1 MEKTLAELRETYGK
15 NELLESQCPENPFIL
30 IQQWLDEATR
40 SIEND
45 SNAMILSTAGID
57 GQPSSRAVLLKEV
70 HQDKFVFYTNYE
82 GHKGMQMAENPK
94 VSLLFWWK
102 ELERQIRIEGI
113 VEKVS
118 LETSETYF
126 HSRPKGSQI
135 GATASPQSQIT
146 SKEQLI
152 QNFEVIEKKY
162 KDQEELP
169 LPAHWGGYS
178 VTAHL
183 IEFWQGRPNRMHD
196 RIEYILENKVWA
208 KNRLA
213 P

>member
-1 MEKTLAELRETYGK
+1 MSRKSFL
-15 NELLESQCPENPFIL
+15 L